1 MTIKSAISVIKSD
14 NKAFSDDS
22 MLTNRFIWSKIQS
35 KTLFFLK
42 QRNDKLN
49 LNNNNFLY
57 SVLDCVDMGVVNTI
71 N

>member
-1 MTIKSAISVIKSD
+1 MTIKSAISIIKSD

-42 QRNDKLN
+42 QRNDKFN

-57 SVLDCVDMGVVNTI
+57 YLKPLLNFQDFC
-71 N
+71 